1 MAFHYLEESRAKLE
15 RMLSDDESLS
25 IQELKQC
32 ENLNLYR
39 DWLVKII
46 KQATDLQE
54 ACNSEVIEEVQNLRQ
69 QVETINDLAIKNE
82 ELEDQNRQLLDEI
95 ESYKENEA
103 AYHEQKSQDYSNDYE
118 PVSSPFTL

>member
-32 ENLNLYR
+32 ENLNLYM

-82 ELEDQNRQLLDEI
+82 ELED
-95 ESYKENEA
+95 
-103 AYHEQKSQDYSNDYE
+103 
-118 PVSSPFTL
+118 